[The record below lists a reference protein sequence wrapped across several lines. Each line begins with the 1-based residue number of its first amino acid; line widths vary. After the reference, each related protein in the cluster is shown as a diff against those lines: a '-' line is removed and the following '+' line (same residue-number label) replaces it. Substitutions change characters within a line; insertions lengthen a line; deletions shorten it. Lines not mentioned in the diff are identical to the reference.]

1 MHWIN
6 FFTRPASIYFTS
18 IFAGL
23 LYPLAFAPFDWFPL
37 AYLSVI
43 LLFICWQNLTPKQ
56 AFVSAWLFALSAF
69 GLGVSWIFVAIHDFG
84 NTTAAVAILLVA
96 IFVAFV
102 SFVFA
107 LQAPIWLKFFLR
119 FRLHSENFSDPL
131 KVFSFAS
138 MWVLFEWLRG
148 WVLNGFPWL
157 NLGTSQID
165 SLFANWA
172 PVLGVYGVSWISIV
186 IALFIYKVIFT
197 RPFSRFMTASV
208 VIVLAATFITAT
220 INWTEA
226 IDQPVKVSLVQGNA
240 PQLTKW
246 DAKKI
251 KIRLD
256 TYAQLTRENYDSDL
270 IVWPE
275 NSLTNF
281 YHRLADVYLDP
292 LVKEARANNTDLIVG
307 VPYMD
312 LATKKYY
319 SSLMSFSAMPGVYH
333 KSHLVPFGEFM
344 PLESLLRGV
353 VGFFNLPMS
362 SFSAGELDQ
371 PLLHAAGQP
380 LAASICFED
389 AFGAELI
396 RQLPAATILVNGSNN
411 AWYGDSFAPHQ
422 HLQISRMRALETGR
436 MMMRATTNGIS
447 AFIDHRGKIKTQTE
461 QFVTTVLTDT
471 VQPRTGA
478 TPYVK
483 WGNYP
488 IIIFST
494 LILLLAG
501 LASRKTA

>member
-1 MHWIN
+1 MRWDD
-6 FFTRPASIYFTS
+6 FFTKPAYIYITS
-18 IFAGL
+18 IIAGL
-23 LYPLAFAPFDWFPL
+23 LFPLAFAPFGWFPL

-43 LLFICWQNLTPKQ
+43 LLFIIWPKLTPKQ
-56 AFVSAWLFALSAF
+56 AFKSAWLFGLAAF
-69 GLGVSWIFVAIHDFG
+69 GLGVSWIFVAINEFG
-84 NTTAAVAILLVA
+84 NTPAAAAAVLVL

-107 LQAPIWLKFFLR
+107 LQAPLWTKYCAHSR
-119 FRLHSENFSDPL
+119 FIIFKLL
-131 KVFSFAS
+131 SFAS

-172 PVLGVYGVSWISIV
+172 PIFGVYGVSWMSIV
-186 IALFIYKVIFT
+186 AVLLLYLAVIT
-197 RPFSRFMTASV
+197 RPFSKVMGLSAIIIWGVSFV
-208 VIVLAATFITAT
+208 PATMH
-220 INWTEA
+220 WTQA
-226 IDQPVKVSLVQGNA
+226 IDAPIKVSLIQGNA

-246 DAKKI
+246 DARKI

-256 TYAQLTRENYDSDL
+256 TYAQLTRENYASDL
-270 IVWPE
+270 IIWPE

-292 LVKEARANNTDLIVG
+292 LVKEARENNTDLIVG

-312 LATKKYY
+312 LETKKYY
-319 SSLMSFSAMPGVYH
+319 SSLMSFSDKPGVYF
-333 KSHLVPFGEFM
+333 KSHLVPFGEFI
-344 PLESLLRGV
+344 PLESLLRGL
-353 VGFFNLPMS
+353 VGFFDLPMS

-371 PLLHAAGQP
+371 PLLYAAGQP

-396 RQLPAATILVNGSNN
+396 RQLPEATLLVNGSNN

-447 AFIDHRGKIKTQTE
+447 AFIDHRGNIKSHTTQ
-461 QFVTTVLTDT
+461 FASTVLTDT
-471 VQPRTGA
+471 VQPRSGA
-478 TPYVK
+478 TPYVR

-494 LILLLAG
+494 LILLIAG
-501 LASRKTA
+501 FASRKTA